1 MLARDT
7 SLPPPPAEEAI
18 EKPARGNESYI
29 ALVWR
34 RLKRSWTGMAGLWLV
49 VLLLLMAVFAEFL
62 APMDPKA
69 TDIGF
74 APPQLP
80 TFHDKDGNFVARPR
94 VYALAD
100 SADLDPV

>member
-1 MLARDT
+1 MLAREP
-7 SLPPPPAEEAI
+7 SPPPLPAERSTVA
-18 EKPARGNESYI
+18 PARGNESYM

-49 VLLLLMAVFAEFL
+49 VLLLVMAVFAEFL

-69 TDIGF
+69 TDVGF

-80 TFHDKDGNFVARPR
+80 SFHDKDGNLILQAGIPLVGQG
-94 VYALAD
+94 
-100 SADLDPV
+100 